1 MPGSADDAGS
11 DAPPPDRRSRT
22 DGGDVAVHVHVHLA
36 VTGAF
41 PLRVADLLFTDDA
54 VVIPEYEYLTPLFG
68 LARSGVDA
76 AGERARERF
85 RDAGPAGL
93 VDMAERVHRLPYD
106 DIASVRVY
114 HSRIS
119 RPKLAIVAESEPPY
133 AYRVHAP
140 VDVEE
145 LVDAL
150 ASLGDRR
157 GFGVERHAKIGYS
170 PVASLRRFVAGR

>member
-1 MPGSADDAGS
+1 MTRQSEDSESTASAPARR
-11 DAPPPDRRSRT
+11 DRS
-22 DGGDVAVHVHVHLA
+22 GGGGAAVHVHVHRA

-41 PLRVADLLFTDDA
+41 PLRVADVLFTDDE

-68 LARSGVDA
+68 IARSGVDT

-85 RDAGPAGL
+85 YDAGLPGL
-93 VDMAERVHRLPYD
+93 VDTAECVHRLPYD
-106 DIASVRVY
+106 DVESIRVY
-114 HSRIS
+114 HSRVA
-119 RPKLAIVAESEPPY
+119 RPKLAVLTGSGPPH

-140 VDVEE
+140 VDVDS
-145 LVDAL
+145 LTDAL

-157 GFGVERHAKIGYS
+157 GFAVEQRAGIGYS